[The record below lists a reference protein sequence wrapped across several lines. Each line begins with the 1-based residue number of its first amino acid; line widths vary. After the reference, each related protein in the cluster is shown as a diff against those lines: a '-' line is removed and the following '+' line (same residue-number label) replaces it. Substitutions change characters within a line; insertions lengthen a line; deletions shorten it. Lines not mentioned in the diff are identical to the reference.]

1 MKHTKHIFLSLAIVM
16 AACLIAYSCC
26 AKNTIVKIQ
35 DLPQAA
41 QAFLAAHFT
50 GTDVALAI
58 KDGNEYEIR
67 MDNGWELEFD
77 NKGQWEKIDCQRDAI
92 PASVAST
99 LPEAIVSYLSS
110 NFENAFVTEI
120 SKDRSGYDIEL
131 SNGLDLEFTSK
142 GRFKRIDD

>member
-16 AACLIAYSCC
+16 AACLIACSCS
-26 AKNTIVKIQ
+26 AKNTIVKVQ

-50 GTDVALAI
+50 GTDVAVAI

-99 LPEAIVSYLSS
+99 LPEAIVSYISS
-110 NFENAFVTEI
+110 NFEKAFVTEI
-120 SKDRSGYDIEL
+120 NKDHSGYDIEL
-131 SNGLDLEFTSK
+131 SNGLDMTR
-142 GRFKRIDD
+142 GDIACGTN

>member
-16 AACLIAYSCC
+16 VACLIACSCS
-26 AKNTIVKIQ
+26 AKNTIVKVQ

-41 QAFLAAHFT
+41 QAFLATHFSN
-50 GTDVALAI
+50 TDVALVI

-67 MDNGWELEFD
+67 MENGWELEFD

-92 PASVAST
+92 PASVTST

>member
-1 MKHTKHIFLSLAIVM
+1 M
-16 AACLIAYSCC
+16 
-26 AKNTIVKIQ
+26 
-35 DLPQAA
+35 PQAA
-41 QAFLAAHFT
+41 QAFLATHFSN
-50 GTDVALAI
+50 TDVALAI

-67 MDNGWELEFD
+67 MENGWELEFD

-92 PASVAST
+92 PASVTST
-99 LPEAIVSYLSS
+99 LPETIVSYLSS

-142 GRFKRIDD
+142 ARFKRIDD

>member
-1 MKHTKHIFLSLAIVM
+1 MKYTKHIFLSLAIVM
-16 AACLIAYSCC
+16 AACLIACSCS
-26 AKNTIVKIQ
+26 AKNTIVKVQ

-41 QAFLAAHFT
+41 QAFLATHFSN
-50 GTDVALAI
+50 TDVALAI

-110 NFENAFVTEI
+110 NFENAFITEI